1 MNQVNLFLLAL
12 VCVYGFFGMW
22 AFVVHEFPV
31 EGPKPTAHARLIV
44 DKLLLWFCSC
54 SIAAWPPLYRAPLI
68 ALRVRAEHA
77 CGIENYGQ
85 TGGTEESSP

>member
-12 VCVYGFFGMW
+12 VCVYGFSGMW

-44 DKLLLWFCSC
+44 DKLLLWFVPVPLLLGSSISC
-54 SIAAWPPLYRAPLI
+54 SADCSKSASRTRLWY
-68 ALRVRAEHA
+68 
-77 CGIENYGQ
+77 
-85 TGGTEESSP
+85 

>member
-31 EGPKPTAHARLIV
+31 EGPKPTAHGRLIV
-44 DKLLLWFCSC
+44 DKLLLWFVLV
-54 SIAAWPPLYRAPLI
+54 PLLLGVLYIVL
-68 ALRVRAEHA
+68 H
-77 CGIENYGQ
+77 
-85 TGGTEESSP
+85 